1 MMVSL
6 NVNQTMNAGRR
17 LCIEHDV
24 TGDVQRAEGVH
35 LNIEK
40 RLVLRPMRESMLT
53 LYGSLDM
60 DWCRRLA

>member
-6 NVNQTMNAGRR
+6 SVNQTMNAGCR

-24 TGDVQRAEGVH
+24 VGDVQRVEGFH

-40 RLVLRPMRESMLT
+40 RLVLRPMRDNMLT
-53 LYGSLDM
+53 L
-60 DWCRRLA
+60 